1 MPAYDSSRFDPPASV
16 VLVTVRRT
24 DNGEEVAAVPMLM
37 DTGADISLV
46 PEWVIEALQIEPS
59 GESVYELENFIG
71 ETIVTA
77 AVFLDVVFCQRR
89 FRGQYVSIEQEW
101 GILGRNVLNT
111 VPLLLNGPALE

>member
-1 MPAYDSSRFDPPASV
+1 
-16 VLVTVRRT
+16 
-24 DNGEEVAAVPMLM
+24 MLM

-111 VPLLLNGPALE
+111 VPLLLNGPALEWQVHRTQR